1 MTTRSTT
8 SDNSSPAIANEQFRQ
23 LLAGSR
29 QMLVSTLSERISE
42 SFGHVDQTLFEA
54 ADQAETNQVQTLF
67 FDSMREIRS
76 RRGEIERQ
84 FLRLIAENFAD
95 FLAGKVPPPRDLQ
108 GMEADELS
116 LVQNEEYEEALQVTT
131 MAQHVNNRCVQELF
145 TLEQR
150 LAVINNGRKPSD
162 EANPF
167 AARKIAQAFSDA
179 LRAHSFHPRIKQM
192 LYVLFD
198 QHVMSCLDE
207 LYKTLNQRL
216 IDAGILPNLKY
227 SARRTPNAPSKPAAP
242 ASNEAPNDDEQPSS
256 AHASA
261 PNSGPS
267 QGAGAAQASSAHS
280 AGGLSQGDGAAL
292 HAAAQAA
299 AESLQMLSNLTSLI
313 QTQRSQAPQAPIY
326 GETRSISAY
335 SPSYAQESFS
345 IGELFS
351 ALDRLQESSARELPH
366 NIHTAQKVAPVKQ
379 SLHEDLQQHSGKPG
393 KVKVGDAEADVIDL
407 VGMLFDYILD
417 DDNLPDHF
425 KTLLSHLHTPYLKIA
440 LQDKAVFSNHDHPAR
455 RLLNNLAQAGV
466 LYGDSN
472 DNQPLQAK
480 IQWMVEKVIHEF
492 KGELA
497 MLEKLSEELDDFLTV
512 QNRQAELVERRA
524 VEAARGREKL
534 LQARQDAEGQIH
546 QRLEGK
552 NPPLLIR
559 NFLELT
565 WVDVLV
571 FSQLRQ
577 GVASPAWQNALKVA
591 EQLILGSSP
600 LEAVALAQFK
610 STQAQLLDQ
619 VREGL
624 EQVGGYQEDGIRRLL
639 ADLSTCFHAVQAKA
653 PQIADKIKH
662 DLPPSQLGSM
672 LGEDAPTTTPAKP
685 SSELSAAA
693 KARLKELDD
702 LKFGTWF
709 DIKHQQRLQR
719 LKLSWFSPTT
729 RKYMFVD
736 QSGHRTLVM
745 SREELAQALES
756 QQASIIEPERKPL
769 VDRALTTIYKV
780 LQRITG
786 RQAATAN

>member
-29 QMLVSTLSERISE
+29 QMLVSTLSERVSE

-54 ADQAETNQVQTLF
+54 ADHAETNQVQTLF
-67 FDSMREIRS
+67 FDSMREVRS

-84 FLRLIAENFAD
+84 FLRLIAQNFAD

-108 GMEADELS
+108 GMEANELS

-179 LRAHSFHPRIKQM
+179 LREHSFHPRIKQM

-227 SARRTPNAPSKPAAP
+227 SARRAPNAPSKPAAT
-242 ASNEAPNDDEQPSS
+242 ASNEVPSEDQP
-256 AHASA
+256 
-261 PNSGPS
+261 P
-267 QGAGAAQASSAHS
+267 QASNAASSGTHNPNTGS
-280 AGGLSQGDGAAL
+280 PQAGNRSNTPLSHGEGAAL

-335 SPSYAQESFS
+335 SPSDAHESFS

-351 ALDRLQESSARELPH
+351 ALDRLQQSSARELPQT
-366 NIHTAQKVAPVKQ
+366 IHTAQKVAPVKQ
-379 SLHEDLQQHSGKPG
+379 SLHEDLQQHSDKPG

-417 DDNLPDHF
+417 DDNLPEHF

-497 MLEKLSEELDDFLTV
+497 MLEKLSDELDDFLAT

-534 LQARQDAEGQIH
+534 LQARQDAESQIQ

-610 STQAQLLDQ
+610 SAQAQLLDQ

-662 DLPPSQLGSM
+662 ELPPSQLGSM
-672 LGEDAPTTTPAKP
+672 LGEDAPAAAPAKP
-685 SSELSAAA
+685 NSELSPAA

-702 LKFGTWF
+702 LEFGTWF
-709 DIKHQQRLQR
+709 DIKHQQRMQR

-729 RKYMFVD
+729 HKYMFVD

-745 SREELAQALES
+745 SREELAQALDN
-756 QQASIIEPERKPL
+756 QQASIIEPEQKPL

-786 RQAATAN
+786 RQAIPAH

>member
-8 SDNSSPAIANEQFRQ
+8 SDNSSPAIANEQYRQ

-29 QMLVSTLSERISE
+29 QMLVSTLSERVSE

-54 ADQAETNQVQTLF
+54 ADHAETNQVQTLF
-67 FDSMREIRS
+67 FDSMREVRS

-84 FLRLIAENFAD
+84 FLRLIAQNFAD

-108 GMEADELS
+108 GMEANELS

-179 LRAHSFHPRIKQM
+179 LREHSFHPRIKQM

-227 SARRTPNAPSKPAAP
+227 SARRAPNAPSKPAAT
-242 ASNEAPNDDEQPSS
+242 ASNEVPSEDQP
-256 AHASA
+256 
-261 PNSGPS
+261 P
-267 QGAGAAQASSAHS
+267 QASNAASSGTHNPNTGS
-280 AGGLSQGDGAAL
+280 PQAGNRSNTPLSHGEGAAL

-335 SPSYAQESFS
+335 SPSDAHESFS

-351 ALDRLQESSARELPH
+351 ALDRLQQSSARELPQT
-366 NIHTAQKVAPVKQ
+366 IHTAQKVAPVKQ
-379 SLHEDLQQHSGKPG
+379 SLHEDLQQHSDKPG

-417 DDNLPDHF
+417 DDNLPEHF

-534 LQARQDAEGQIH
+534 LQARQDAESQIQ

-610 STQAQLLDQ
+610 SAQAQLLDQ

-662 DLPPSQLGSM
+662 ELPPSQLGSM
-672 LGEDAPTTTPAKP
+672 LGEDAPAAAPAKP
-685 SSELSAAA
+685 NSELSPAA

-702 LKFGTWF
+702 LEFGTWF
-709 DIKHQQRLQR
+709 DIKHQQRMQR

-729 RKYMFVD
+729 HKYMFVD

-745 SREELAQALES
+745 SREELAQALDN
-756 QQASIIEPERKPL
+756 QQASIIEPEQKPL

-786 RQAATAN
+786 RQAIPAH